1 MITRKIG
8 HQGCSLHRC
17 APAAASF
24 DAFVPLLEGGAA
36 TSLSRFAMVR
46 VFFVAALQV
55 PTPMV
60 FGSVNPRQFS
70 LLRRKFDSHHLG
82 RVFREDEV
90 R

>member
-8 HQGCSLHRC
+8 HQDCSLHRC

-36 TSLSRFAMVR
+36 RSLSRFAMVR
-46 VFFVAALQV
+46 VFFAAALQV
-55 PTPMV
+55 PALRSWPA
-60 FGSVNPRQFS
+60 NPRQFS
-70 LLRRKFDSHHLG
+70 ALRRKFDSHHLG
-82 RVFREDEV
+82 RLFRDDEV

>member
-36 TSLSRFAMVR
+36 TSLGRFAIVR
-46 VFFVAALQV
+46 VFFAAALQV
-55 PTPMV
+55 PRRP
-60 FGSVNPRQFS
+60 S
-70 LLRRKFDSHHLG
+70 LVSESAPIQLAAP
-82 RVFREDEV
+82 EI
-90 R
+90 